1 MLCAVYKSAKKES
14 TFLYVKQRDNFSDVP
29 ETLMSM
35 FGTPTLVTVI
45 NLASRNKLAIA
56 NIDKVK
62 KELTDNGFYLQ
73 LPPPKEDL
81 LAEHKAAM
89 KQEGKQDKGD
99 DSV

>member
-29 ETLMSM
+29 EALMTT
-35 FGTPTLVTVI
+35 FGTPTLVTVV
-45 NLASRNKLAIA
+45 NLASRDKLAIA
-56 NIDKVK
+56 DIDKVK
-62 KELTDNGFYLQ
+62 HELTENGFYLQ

-89 KQEGKQDKGD
+89 KKDEKSIEGDNI
-99 DSV
+99 V